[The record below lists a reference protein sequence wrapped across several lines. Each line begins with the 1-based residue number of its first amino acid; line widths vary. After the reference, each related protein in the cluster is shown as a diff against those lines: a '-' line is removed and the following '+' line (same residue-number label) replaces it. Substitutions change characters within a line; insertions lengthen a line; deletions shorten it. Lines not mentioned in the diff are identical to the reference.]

1 MKRTLSYRQAGGFTL
16 IEVMITVAIVGIL
29 AAIAVPSYKK
39 SVQKTQRSVAKG
51 LVMEQAQLLE
61 RFYTASQAGTFTGGP
76 SASLVSPKGATG
88 SAIRYNIA
96 TTIPA
101 GGATYTVTATPT
113 TQQSS
118 DECGTLSMTNTG
130 LQSPSTAGCW

>member
-1 MKRTLSYRQAGGFTL
+1 MKRTSSHRPASGFTL

-29 AAIAVPSYKK
+29 AAVAVPSYTK

-51 LVMEQAQLLE
+51 IVMEQAQLLE

-76 SASLVSPKGATG
+76 GADTVSPKGATG
-88 SAIRYNIA
+88 SAVRYNIKTSIA
-96 TTIPA
+96 D

-118 DECGTLSMTNTG
+118 DECGTLVMTNTG
-130 LQSPSTAGCW
+130 KQTASKAGCW